1 MTEIERL
8 TQHLA
13 EINSARLGILPVT
26 PPTES
31 ITLSRD
37 ELDAIIAKAIAGA
50 LAPKVHTMEEAL
62 AVLLSVEDRT
72 TLCTPEVIT
81 KLPNFFLSEVG
92 KPIFHLLFKSF
103 KESL

>member
-13 EINSARLGILPVT
+13 EINSAKLGIPLVT

-31 ITLSRD
+31 ITLTRD
-37 ELDAIIAKAIAGA
+37 ELTAIIAKSVAMA

-62 AVLLSVEDRT
+62 AVLLSVEERT
-72 TLCTPEVIT
+72 ILCTPEVIT

-92 KPIFHLLFKSF
+92 KPIFHTLFKSF